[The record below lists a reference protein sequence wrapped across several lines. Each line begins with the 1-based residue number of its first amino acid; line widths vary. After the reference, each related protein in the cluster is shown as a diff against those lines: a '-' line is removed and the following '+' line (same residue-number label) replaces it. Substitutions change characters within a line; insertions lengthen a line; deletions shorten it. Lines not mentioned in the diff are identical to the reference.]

1 MKVLAR
7 FLLKTGPIFHHPRL
21 SNVKGVCTVSE
32 DADGWKLP
40 VEYENYAGGVELVL
54 WLRQKVPR

>member
-1 MKVLAR
+1 
-7 FLLKTGPIFHHPRL
+7 
-21 SNVKGVCTVSE
+21 VKGVCTVSE